1 MNAPAATLDND
12 ARRRRGTRRM
22 LAVGALVIVGVLL
35 AANAHL
41 VYVAFSSQPDCV
53 AHLKGEGDHGTYR
66 AAKSAC

>member
-1 MNAPAATLDND
+1 MSTPPLTRDRTRWVLVISAAI
-12 ARRRRGTRRM
+12 
-22 LAVGALVIVGVLL
+22 IVGVLL
-35 AANAHL
+35 IANAHL